1 MHAHINTRRDSPKI
15 KIFFFFFRGNSI
27 VNGGGF
33 EF

>member
-15 KIFFFFFRGNSI
+15 KIFFFRGNSI

>member
-15 KIFFFFFRGNSI
+15 KIFFFFRGNSI